1 MHPLMEPE
9 AEIRD
14 DHAKFFFIGSA
25 VNLAPSMS
33 APCDFGYGR
42 RQLSSCLSE
51 GITQASFYRAPSIR
65 RTRSTKAQLAR
76 CAHWMFPG
84 LPCNFR
90 YRAHIWMSGS
100 H

>member
-14 DHAKFFFIGSA
+14 GHTKFFFDGSA
-25 VNLAPSMS
+25 VSLACPSMS

-51 GITQASFYRAPSIR
+51 GKVQASFYRAPECPPHPIYDGPARKIR
-65 RTRSTKAQLAR
+65 SLDVSRFALQ
-76 CAHWMFPG
+76 FQ
-84 LPCNFR
+84 
-90 YRAHIWMSGS
+90 I
-100 H
+100 